1 MSTSKELDDKDR
13 QLIHLLA
20 QNARRPITSL
30 AKAINLSRSATQ
42 ERLQRL
48 EDSKAILGYTLRMGL
63 ADRKHIEFWLVV
75 KLKPGVTCLQTV
87 PVIKSFAGAN
97 EVYALAGD
105 IDLLVHGSADT
116 ADAISDTRDEIAA
129 LPTVADVRTYPV
141 LAAY

>member
-1 MSTSKELDDKDR
+1 MITSKELDAKDR
-13 QLIHLLA
+13 QIIHLLA
-20 QNARRPITSL
+20 QNARRPLTSL

-63 ADRKHIEFWLVV
+63 ADRKNIEFWLVV
-75 KLKPGVTCLQTV
+75 KLMPGATCRQAV
-87 PVIKSFAGAN
+87 PVIKSFAGAS

-105 IDLLVHGSADT
+105 IDLLVHGSVDSADS
-116 ADAISDTRDEIAA
+116 ISDMRDEIAA

>member
-1 MSTSKELDDKDR
+1 MSKELDAKDR

-20 QNARRPITSL
+20 QNARRPLTSL

-48 EDSKAILGYTLRMGL
+48 EDSRVIMGYTVRMGM
-63 ADRKHIEFWLVV
+63 ADRKKIEFWLFV

-105 IDLLVHGSADT
+105 VDLLVHGSADS
-116 ADAISDTRDEIAA
+116 ADAVSNMREEIAA
-129 LPTVADVRTYPV
+129 LATVADVRTYPI

>member
-1 MSTSKELDDKDR
+1 MSKELDAKDR

-20 QNARRPITSL
+20 QNARRPLTSL

-48 EDSKAILGYTLRMGL
+48 EDSRVIMGYTVRLGL
-63 ADRKHIEFWLVV
+63 GDRKKIEFWLLI

-87 PVIKSFAGAN
+87 PVIKSFAGAS

-105 IDLLVHGSADT
+105 VDLLVHGNAESAD
-116 ADAISDTRDEIAA
+116 AVSDLRDEIAA
-129 LPTVADVRTYPV
+129 LATVADVRTYPI

>member
-1 MSTSKELDDKDR
+1 MMSKELDAKDR

-20 QNARRPITSL
+20 QNARRPLTSL

-48 EDSKAILGYTLRMGL
+48 EDSRVIMGYTVRMGT
-63 ADRKHIEFWLVV
+63 ADRKKIEFWLFV

-105 IDLLVHGSADT
+105 VDLLVHGSADS
-116 ADAISDTRDEIAA
+116 ADAVSNMREEIAA
-129 LPTVADVRTYPV
+129 LATVADVRTYPI

>member
-1 MSTSKELDDKDR
+1 MSKELDAKDR

-20 QNARRPITSL
+20 QNARRPLTSL

-48 EDSKAILGYTLRMGL
+48 EDSRVIMGYTVRMGM
-63 ADRKHIEFWLVV
+63 ADQKKIEFWLFV

-105 IDLLVHGSADT
+105 VDLLVHGRADSAD
-116 ADAISDTRDEIAA
+116 AVSNMREEIAA
-129 LPTVADVRTYPV
+129 LATVADVRTYPI

>member
-1 MSTSKELDDKDR
+1 MMSKELDAKDR

-20 QNARRPITSL
+20 QNARRPLTSL

-48 EDSKAILGYTLRMGL
+48 EDSRVIMGYTVRMGM
-63 ADRKHIEFWLVV
+63 ADRKKIEFWLFV

-105 IDLLVHGSADT
+105 VDLLVHGSADS
-116 ADAISDTRDEIAA
+116 ADAVSNMREEIAA
-129 LPTVADVRTYPV
+129 LATVADVRTYPI

>member
-1 MSTSKELDDKDR
+1 MNKELDAKDR

-20 QNARRPITSL
+20 QNARRPLTSL

-48 EDSKAILGYTLRMGL
+48 EDSRVIMGYTVRMGT
-63 ADRKHIEFWLVV
+63 ANRKKIEFWLLV
-75 KLKPGVTCLQTV
+75 KLKQGVTCLQTV

-105 IDLLVHGSADT
+105 VDLLVHGSADS
-116 ADAISDTRDEIAA
+116 AEAVSNMREEIAA
-129 LPTVADVRTYPV
+129 LATVADVRTYPI

>member
-1 MSTSKELDDKDR
+1 MNRELDTKDR
-13 QLIHLLA
+13 QLIHFLA
-20 QNARRPITSL
+20 QNARRPLTSL
-30 AKAINLSRSATQ
+30 AKAIGLSRSATQ

-48 EDSKAILGYTLRMGL
+48 EDSRAILGYTVRTGL

-75 KLKPGVTCLQTV
+75 RLQPGVTCLQTV
-87 PVIKSFAGAN
+87 PVIKSFAGAD

-105 IDLLVHGSADT
+105 LDLLVHGSADST
-116 ADAISDTRDEIAA
+116 EAISNTRDEIAA